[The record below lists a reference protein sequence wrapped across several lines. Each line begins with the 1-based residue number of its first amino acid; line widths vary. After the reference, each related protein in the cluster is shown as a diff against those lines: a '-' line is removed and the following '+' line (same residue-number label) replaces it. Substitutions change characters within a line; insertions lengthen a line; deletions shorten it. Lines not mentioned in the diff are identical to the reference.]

1 MAASGLGV
9 NGSAILAGSK
19 KQDKAMLIKKL
30 APVMLAALAAGACHK
45 TPQSEP
51 VPAVVSQPG
60 VMVSGGR
67 LVLPA
72 VPGHPGAAY
81 FTLNNQ
87 STAGETI
94 TAITITGA
102 GKTEMHSTSASGMEA
117 VPQLDLP
124 AGATALFTPGA
135 KHVMVFDIAPSVAAG
150 TTADI
155 TFTLAGGKAI
165 TGQLQVEAAGGAP
178 AMAGMD
184 HMKM

>member
-1 MAASGLGV
+1 VAASGFGA
-9 NGSAILAGSK
+9 NGLANLARPK
-19 KQDKAMLIKKL
+19 KQDEAMLFKKL
-30 APVMLAALAAGACHK
+30 APAMLALLAIGACQK
-45 TPQSEP
+45 TPQTEP
-51 VPAVVSQPG
+51 AATASQPG

-72 VPGHPGAAY
+72 VPGRPGAAY
-81 FTLNNQ
+81 FTLTNQ
-87 STAGETI
+87 SAAGETI
-94 TAITITGA
+94 ASITIAGA
-102 GKTEMHSTSASGMEA
+102 GKAEMHSTTPTGMEA
-117 VPQLDLP
+117 LPQLDLP
-124 AGATALFTPGA
+124 AGATALFAPGA